1 MKVWFWL
8 VLEHDPHSLENNM
21 VFRSWLNNVC
31 FWLKAT
37 EVSGIECLLSNP
49 PDQTAFALYL

>member
-8 VLEHDPHSLENNM
+8 ALEHDPHSLENNM
-21 VFRSWLNNVC
+21 VFPVGINNVC

-37 EVSGIECLLSNP
+37 EVSGIESLLSNST
-49 PDQTAFALYL
+49 DQTAS